1 MKKKISKTKYKQ
13 LEENCITL
21 IEKRNI
27 TFVDELFIFTDVQP
41 SIFFDYE
48 LNKSQKIKDQ
58 IEINR
63 SKLKKELRE
72 KWLESTNATLN
83 VALYKLVCS
92 EEERKSLSSSS
103 STKNAQTNDICTQEE
118 YLKSLKEMSE
128 GLENANWLDKIKIQ

>member
-1 MKKKISKTKYKQ
+1 MKKKISKIKYKQ
-13 LEENCITL
+13 LEENYITL

-27 TFVDELFIFTDVQP
+27 TFIDELFIYSDIQP
-41 SIFFDYE
+41 SVFFDNE
-48 LNKSQKIKDQ
+48 LNKSQKIKDK

-83 VALYKLVCS
+83 VALYKLICT
-92 EEERKSLSSSS
+92 EEERKSLSSSA
-103 STKNAQTNDICTQEE
+103 STKTSQTNDICTQEE

-128 GLENANWLDKIKIQ
+128 GLENADWLDKIKIQ

>member
-27 TFVDELFIFTDVQP
+27 TFVDELFIFSDVQP

-128 GLENANWLDKIKIQ
+128 GLENAD

>member
-128 GLENANWLDKIKIQ
+128 GLENADWLDKIKIQ

>member
-128 GLENANWLDKIKIQ
+128 GLENAN

>member
-128 GLENANWLDKIKIQ
+128 GLENAD